1 MRIKSVLSALVLV
14 TVVGQSLALTAKA
27 ETQSNALMFNMET
40 VTCKELML
48 AGSDNRELM
57 MSLFHG
63 FFSGKKNETL
73 LDTERL
79 AKITDEIEDY
89 CAENPKKTLM
99 SVFEEYRGSSR

>member
-1 MRIKSVLSALVLV
+1 MGIKSALSALVLV

-27 ETQSNALMFNMET
+27 EAQSNASMFNMET

-48 AGSDNRELM
+48 AGSENRALM

-63 FFSGKKNETL
+63 FFNGKKNETL

-79 AKITDEIEDY
+79 AKITDEIENY
-89 CAENPKKTLM
+89 CADNPQKTLM
-99 SVFEEYRGSSR
+99 SVFEKYRRSSR